1 MLNARAWIPAALM
14 LAAAAGPSLKAQAA
28 DAPAPLPASLT
39 PPPPDTPR
47 INGPGIFGVRPGS
60 PFLYA
65 IPATGMRPI
74 AYAADGLPPG
84 LSIDPASGLVTG
96 ALSQPAAY
104 PVILRATNPR
114 GSAQRSLRIVVGS
127 QIALTPPMG
136 WNSWNCWGASVD
148 EDKVLAAARAMAAS
162 GLKDHGWSYI
172 NTDDTWQGVRGGPLN
187 AIQPNAKFPDM
198 AGLGSRI
205 HAMGLKFGLYSTP
218 WRGSYEG
225 HIGSSADNGAGT
237 YDWIAS
243 GDHTPNFRIGSDTA
257 RWNREKT
264 GNWRPGTVSFAGS
277 DAAQMG
283 LWGID
288 YLKYDW
294 FPNDVPHVA
303 EIAGALGRTG
313 RDIVLSLSNTA
324 PYDSA
329 SDWARL
335 SNAWR
340 TTGDIR
346 DTWKRVS
353 EIGFGQDRWAPYAGP
368 GHWNDPDMLVVGL
381 VGWGPKLHASN
392 LTPDE
397 QYAHISLWC
406 LLSAPL
412 IIGCDIARID
422 PFTLGLLTNDEVLA
436 LDQDALGREATQ
448 VANDGDRVVYS
459 KTLEDGSVAVGI
471 FNRGASAAAMTVTW
485 GPWGDLTALNGTVR
499 ARDLWRQKDLGAF
512 DGKFGA
518 VVPSHGV
525 VLVRLEPAG

>member
-1 MLNARAWIPAALM
+1 MA
-14 LAAAAGPSLKAQAA
+14 
-28 DAPAPLPASLT
+28 
-39 PPPPDTPR
+39 
-47 INGPGIFGVRPGS
+47 F
-60 PFLYA
+60 
-65 IPATGMRPI
+65 
-74 AYAADGLPPG
+74 AADGLPPG
-84 LSIDPASGLVTG
+84 LRLDPASGVITG
-96 ALSQPAAY
+96 VLLRQAIY
-104 PVILRATNPR
+104 PIVLRATNSL
-114 GSAQRSLRIVVGS
+114 GSAQRSFRIVVGDR
-127 QIALTPPMG
+127 IALTPPMG

-148 EDKVLAAARAMAAS
+148 EDKVLAAARAMVES

-172 NTDDTWQGVRGGPLN
+172 NTDDTWQGLRGGPLN

-198 AGLGSRI
+198 AGLGARI

-225 HIGSSADNGAGT
+225 HIGSSADNEAGT
-237 YDWIAS
+237 YDWITS
-243 GDHTPNFRIGSDTA
+243 GDHSPNFRIGGDTA
-257 RWNREKT
+257 RWNGEKR
-264 GNWRPGTVSFAGS
+264 GNWTMGQVSFAGR
-277 DAAQMG
+277 DVAQMA

-294 FPNDVPHVA
+294 FPNDVAHTEVVA
-303 EIAGALGRTG
+303 DAISHSG

-329 SDWARL
+329 ADWARL

-346 DTWKRVS
+346 DDWKRVS
-353 EIGFGQDRWAPYAGP
+353 EIGFGQDRWAAYAGP

-397 QYAHISLWC
+397 QYTHISLWC

-436 LDQDALGREATQ
+436 LDQDGLGREATQ
-448 VANDGDRVVYS
+448 VVSDGDRVVYAKS
-459 KTLEDGSVAVGI
+459 LEDGSIAVGI
-471 FNRGASAAAMTVTW
+471 FNRGASASAMTVTW
-485 GPWGDLTALNGTVR
+485 GPWGDLTAVKGPLRV
-499 ARDLWRQKDLGAF
+499 RDLWRQKDLGAF

-525 VLVRLEPAG
+525 VLVRLMPAG